1 MDRILFGD
9 NQFFAV
15 NHMSEEKSRAQALRF
30 RETADIMKVLDKAYD
45 LGIHVFMCTTHDR
58 ISEVCDHVRA
68 HPSRYADF
76 RFYPCMPYAHKYW
89 NAVTELGILGSLKQ
103 FFPGNVV
110 NSLLQGGVSAA
121 RRDYIGMMKLLVDAE
136 MAMFRG
142 LPIEYVFLQNV
153 VTDLLL
159 GLGLPDVF
167 KAFDDYVREK
177 YDAKAGFITMNL
189 PMLLDTLERAGVAY
203 PTVCASI
210 NKAGFRMCGGRDR
223 VEGLLREGR
232 CEAIAMQVLAAG
244 AIPPREALEYVCG
257 LEGVQSILF
266 GASSEQNIRQTRDL
280 VLNYGTQPSERAT
293 VKV

>member
-15 NHMSEEKSRAQALRF
+15 NHMSEEKAQAQAIRF
-30 RETADIMKVLDKAYD
+30 RDTNEIVKVLDTAYD
-45 LGIHVFMCTTHDR
+45 LGVRVFMCTTHDR
-58 ISEVCDHVRA
+58 ILEICDHVREN
-68 HPSRYADF
+68 PSRYADF

-110 NSLLQGGVSAA
+110 NSLFQGGVSAA

-136 MAMFRG
+136 MAMFQG
-142 LPIEYVFLQNV
+142 LPIDYIFLQNV

-167 KAFDDYVREK
+167 KAFDDYVGEK
-177 YDAKAGFITMNL
+177 YNAKAGYITMNL
-189 PMLLDTLERAGVAY
+189 PMLLDMLEQARIDR
-203 PTVCASI
+203 PTICASI
-210 NKAGFRMCGGRDR
+210 NKTGFRMCGGRER
-223 VEGLLREGR
+223 VESLLQDER

-244 AIPPREALEYVCG
+244 AIPPKEALEYVCG

-266 GASSEQNIRQTRDL
+266 GASSERNIRQTRDL
-280 VLNYGTQPSERAT
+280 ILKNSANSGKVLAQS
-293 VKV
+293 V